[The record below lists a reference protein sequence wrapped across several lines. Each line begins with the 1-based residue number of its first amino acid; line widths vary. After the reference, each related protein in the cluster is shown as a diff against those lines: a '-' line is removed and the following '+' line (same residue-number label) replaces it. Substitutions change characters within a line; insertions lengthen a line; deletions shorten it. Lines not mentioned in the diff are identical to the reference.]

1 MPLAQYGMLD
11 IPLNDTTPTFH
22 PLCKM
27 SKLSTSKTSWA
38 SQGIQA
44 LLASFAYGIIDLPL
58 PPGEMTTCPPLLGE
72 WQCHSRMT
80 FRGKSWRATLEPTQ
94 QFGLVFPTGSPSPT
108 GLCQSSMTLLTWWPH
123 VQGSLARGHRV
134 HSAAPQHSWGWV
146 SQPGNEF
153 HLFMVGMCPV
163 ENHFTGGLAWPCRSK
178 SQE

>member
-1 MPLAQYGMLD
+1 MLKRLPYVPISLLSYYIYLLSLIYGFSQYMPLAQYGMLD

-72 WQCHSRMT
+72 
-80 FRGKSWRATLEPTQ
+80 
-94 QFGLVFPTGSPSPT
+94 
-108 GLCQSSMTLLTWWPH
+108 
-123 VQGSLARGHRV
+123 
-134 HSAAPQHSWGWV
+134 
-146 SQPGNEF
+146 
-153 HLFMVGMCPV
+153 
-163 ENHFTGGLAWPCRSK
+163 
-178 SQE
+178 